1 MELKCCKLGFSSRQ
15 MTYLSKPRSAP
26 SLKPPG
32 SLGLRSQGKRRSTVR
47 RANPILVETATACAA
62 TATAPAPTLLHSSS
76 SSSCYYYYYYNHDDD
91 ACCYSHNHHH
101 QQQEKHHHHHYRYY
115 HVRFPL
121 PLSLQFL
128 PVFLL
133 ELQHSSSS
141 TILIVVDADPH

>member
-76 SSSCYYYYYYNHDDD
+76 SSSCYYYYYNHDDD
-91 ACCYSHNHHH
+91 SCCYSHNHHH